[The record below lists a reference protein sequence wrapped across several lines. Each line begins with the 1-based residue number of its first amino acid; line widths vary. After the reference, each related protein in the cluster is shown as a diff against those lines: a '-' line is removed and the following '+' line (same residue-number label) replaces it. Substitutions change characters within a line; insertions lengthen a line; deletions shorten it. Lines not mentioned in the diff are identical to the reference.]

1 MSDRN
6 LIIHDE
12 QTSLKL
18 KAAALKMEREF
29 AETTIPELLD
39 DLERKYSFMRRINK
53 NINYEFQAIVMLNMM
68 DPVDQRDV
76 ERLIVPKYRDII
88 LANSLN

>member
-12 QTSLKL
+12 QTSLEL
-18 KAAALKMEREF
+18 KAGALKMEREF

-39 DLERKYSFMRRINK
+39 DLERKYSFMRRINA